1 MLTLIFVV
9 VLESR
14 NDFTM
19 FQSIPNPEPALT
31 MNMQFKVC
39 NEAVKNIILLSNP
52 WFIHNEI
59 QLKYKN

>member
-52 WFIHNEI
+52 
-59 QLKYKN
+59 